1 MYFKNKIYTL
11 TLILSSLQVLLVFYW
26 IYVTKYFFYIFSSP
40 AQIVKVLIA
49 LAVFC
54 TFGLQFY
61 VCLEIGWDA
70 IKANFPNRP
79 TLANYTMRTVLVM
92 SAVLLAVAVPTIS
105 PFIGLIGAFCFS
117 VLGLLCPVFIEMV
130 TYWDEG
136 FGPCNWIIWKNVVVC
151 AFGVMALIFGS
162 RSAILEILKL
172 YTDDPESPLV
182 AAVNATAI

>member
-1 MYFKNKIYTL
+1 MIIVVIT
-11 TLILSSLQVLLVFYW
+11 
-26 IYVTKYFFYIFSSP
+26 P

-70 IKANFPNRP
+70 IKDTFKGHP
-79 TLANYTMRTVLVM
+79 TLANYTMRTLMVM
-92 SAVLLAVAVPTIS
+92 AAVLLAVAVPTIS

-117 VLGLLCPVFIEMV
+117 ILGLICPVLIEMV

-136 FGPCNWIIWKNVVVC
+136 FGRWNWVIWKNIIVC
-151 AFGVMALIFGS
+151 AFGAMALIFGS
-162 RSAILEILKL
+162 RSAILDIIKL
-172 YTDDPESPLV
+172 YTDPDPVLLAPVLNIT
-182 AAVNATAI
+182 ANATV